1 MIFEG
6 DEETSSG
13 DVEKHVLL
21 LKEKIGSPK
30 IIFCLDSGTVDYDRL
45 WVTTS
50 LRGYAV
56 AKIRIDVLKEG
67 VHSGDASGLVPSSFR
82 ILSSLIDRLEDHE
95 TGYMDKAL
103 DVNIPPNRYKE
114 LYDLAKEKGVDAL
127 KSFETVGDL

>member
-21 LKEKIGSPK
+21 LKEKIGNPK
-30 IIFCLDSGTVDYDRL
+30 LIFCLDSGTVDYDRL

-67 VHSGDASGLVPSSFR
+67 VHSGSASGLVPSSFR
-82 ILSSLIDRLEDHE
+82 ILRSLI
-95 TGYMDKAL
+95 
-103 DVNIPPNRYKE
+103 
-114 LYDLAKEKGVDAL
+114 
-127 KSFETVGDL
+127 